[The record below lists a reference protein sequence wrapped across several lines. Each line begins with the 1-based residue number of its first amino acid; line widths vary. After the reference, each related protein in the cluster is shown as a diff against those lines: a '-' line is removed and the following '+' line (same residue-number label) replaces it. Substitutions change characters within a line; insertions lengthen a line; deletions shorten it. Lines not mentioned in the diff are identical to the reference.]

1 MFVPC
6 PHCGFLVAL
15 IVGRGDTTQS
25 CPRCGKALDTPVVA
39 ADAMDPAKADVGDT
53 QETTPV
59 RTAASPQ
66 AGPASD
72 APPPSPSS
80 AHPTGQGAG
89 PDRGAT
95 KPGAHIQSAVGGE
108 ASTELSP
115 PAGRSTAKVSHPRA
129 GHRRPTFARTVGMP
143 ARPHGPRWP
152 WVVSFGLL
160 AALLIL
166 QLLLL
171 QRAEL
176 AASAR
181 WRPVIASVCAAL
193 GCEVPLWHQPAAY
206 TMLARDVRPA
216 SDESGVLQVSASFRN
231 DAPLP
236 QAWPVLYL
244 QLTDVNGQAVAARML
259 QPTEYHSDTAHE
271 AALASGQ
278 SASVSFRI
286 AEPATPI
293 VAFNFDFR

>member
-15 IVGRGDTTQS
+15 IVGRGDGSQP
-25 CPRCGKALDTPVVA
+25 CPRCGKPLDAAVATPA
-39 ADAMDPAKADVGDT
+39 IDPATAETGDT
-53 QETTPV
+53 QEATAV
-59 RTAASPQ
+59 RVAAS
-66 AGPASD
+66 AEASRASE
-72 APPPSPSS
+72 APPAAPSS
-80 AHPTGQGAG
+80 VTPSGHGGQPDRAATQPGADIQSVVGAKASTDSPAPTGG
-89 PDRGAT
+89 
-95 KPGAHIQSAVGGE
+95 
-108 ASTELSP
+108 
-115 PAGRSTAKVSHPRA
+115 STATVSHPRA
-129 GHRRPTFARTVGMP
+129 AHRRPTFARTIGTP

-152 WVVSFGLL
+152 WVVSLSLL

-181 WRPVIASVCAAL
+181 WRPVIAKVCAVM
-193 GCEVPLWHQPAAY
+193 GCEVPLWHQPGAY
-206 TMLARDVRPA
+206 TMLARDVRPV
-216 SDESGVLQVSASFRN
+216 SGEPGVLSVSASFRN
-231 DAPLP
+231 DAALP

-244 QLTDVNGQAVAARML
+244 QLTDINGQAVAARML
-259 QPTEYHSDTAHE
+259 QPADYHSDAAHDGE
-271 AALASGQ
+271 LAAGQ

>member
-1 MFVPC
+1 MQ
-6 PHCGFLVAL
+6 A
-15 IVGRGDTTQS
+15 R
-25 CPRCGKALDTPVVA
+25 
-39 ADAMDPAKADVGDT
+39 PA
-53 QETTPV
+53 
-59 RTAASPQ
+59 
-66 AGPASD
+66 
-72 APPPSPSS
+72 
-80 AHPTGQGAG
+80 
-89 PDRGAT
+89 
-95 KPGAHIQSAVGGE
+95 
-108 ASTELSP
+108 
-115 PAGRSTAKVSHPRA
+115 
-129 GHRRPTFARTVGMP
+129 HRRPTFARTIGTP
-143 ARPHGPRWP
+143 TRFHGPRWP
-152 WVVSFGLL
+152 WIVAVGLL

-216 SDESGVLQVSASFRN
+216 SAASGVLQVSASFRN

-244 QLTDVNGQAVAARML
+244 QLTDINGQAVAATML
-259 QPTEYHSDTAHE
+259 QPADYHSDAARE
-271 AALASGQ
+271 APFASGQ